1 MCKMPDSSA
10 LSWNDWRVDLSGLET
25 LFLVC
30 GVAAAA
36 PIIASVLPGPR
47 IAQVVLL
54 IIGGVL
60 IGPEVLGIETSI
72 EVELISNVGV
82 GFLFLMAGYELDP
95 RLLREREGK
104 TAVIAW
110 VCSVLLAIAVVGLLE
125 RAGLVRDFVPIAI
138 ALTTTAMGTL
148 LPILR
153 DNDMLGGAF
162 GRYFMST
169 GAVGELFPILAIALF
184 LSANSEF
191 VAIIALATVGVLASA
206 LMLLSRGIRGR
217 SLERIVLEGADTTA
231 QSTVRWTIVL
241 LLALLVTTGE
251 FGIDAVL
258 GAFVAG
264 AVLRRWAGEGA
275 GAIGNKLDAIGYGFF
290 IPVFFVFS
298 GMSLHLQSILE
309 SPGRLAGCVVLLLV
323 VRAVPVLL
331 VHRRVLDPSERVQ
344 LALCS
349 ATTLP
354 LLVALAEIG
363 RRNGTM
369 LPQNAAALVGGGV
382 LSVLIFPTIAVA
394 IHRRAVARAAA
405 R

>member
-1 MCKMPDSSA
+1 
-10 LSWNDWRVDLSGLET
+10 VDLSGLET
-25 LFLVC
+25 LLFVC
-30 GVAAAA
+30 GVAASA
-36 PIIASVLPGPR
+36 PILASVLPGPR

-54 IIGGVL
+54 IVGGVL
-60 IGPEVLGIETSI
+60 IGPDVLGLDTTI

-95 RLLREREGK
+95 QLLRAREGR
-104 TAVIAW
+104 TAILSW
-110 VCSVLLAIAVVGLLE
+110 VLAVLLAVAAVAVLE
-125 RAGLVRDFVPIAI
+125 QAGLVRDFVPIAI
-138 ALTTTAMGTL
+138 ALTTTALGTL
-148 LPILR
+148 LPILH

-162 GRYFMST
+162 GRYFMAD
-169 GAVGELFPILAIALF
+169 GAVGELFPIMAIALF

-191 VAIIALATVGVLASA
+191 TAILALVAIGVLAAA
-206 LMLLSRGIRGR
+206 LLLLSRGIRGR
-217 SLERIVLEGADTTA
+217 ALERIVLEGADTTA

-258 GAFVAG
+258 GAFIAG

-275 GAIGNKLDAIGYGFF
+275 GAIGSKLDAIGYGFF

-298 GMSLHLQSILE
+298 GMTLHLQSILE
-309 SPGRLAGCVVLLLV
+309 SPSRVVACVVLLLL
-323 VRAVPVLL
+323 VRALPVLV
-331 VHRRVLDPSERVQ
+331 VHRRVLGRSQRFQ

-354 LLVALAEIG
+354 LMVALAEIG

-369 LPQNAAALVGGGV
+369 LPENAAALVGGGV

-394 IHRRAVARAAA
+394 LHRRAVDREVSG
-405 R
+405 